1 MLSKMSELKGNY
13 APDADHLE
21 AVTHTNKYDDVQLT
35 NAAREGARRQE
46 HLTVRECFKYYP
58 KAIAW
63 SLLVSTCVIMEGYD
77 TILIGNCRSHSPV
90 ILVGP

>member
-1 MLSKMSELKGNY
+1 MSELKMNE
-13 APDADHLE
+13 AAEAAHLE
-21 AVTHTNKYDDVQLT
+21 AVAHVKTYDDVELT

-46 HLTVRECFKYYP
+46 HLTVRECLKFYP

-77 TILIGNCRSHSPV
+77 TILIGNCPLYRPV
-90 ILVGP
+90 MAVRPSG

>member
-1 MLSKMSELKGNY
+1 MSENNAKE
-13 APDADHLE
+13 ASDAAHLE
-21 AVTHTNKYDDVQLT
+21 AVAHVKTYDDVELT

-46 HLTVRECFKYYP
+46 HLTIRECFKYYP

-77 TILIGNCRSHSPV
+77 TILIGNCSLYQTV
-90 ILVGP
+90 MAV

>member
-1 MLSKMSELKGNY
+1 MSEDK
-13 APDADHLE
+13 AKEASDAAHLE
-21 AVTHTNKYDDVQLT
+21 AVTHVKTYDDVELT

-46 HLTVRECFKYYP
+46 HLTIRECFRYYP

-77 TILIGNCRSHSPV
+77 TILIGNCALYEIV
-90 ILVGP
+90 MAV